1 MTRLTVADAHG
12 AAEAAVLHTLASQDV
27 GVALDFAVSP
37 AKAEASWT
45 DEEYEADVRSFASYL
60 DFVVERVETD
70 SATGAEIPLDAKLA
84 SGFHGVMAN
93 LDWQGGSQG
102 GARAHIDGK

>member
-12 AAEAAVLHTLASQDV
+12 AEEAAVLHTLASQDV
-27 GVALDFAVSP
+27 AVALEFAVSP
-37 AKAEASWT
+37 ARAEASWT
-45 DEEYEADVRSFASYL
+45 AADYEADVKSFASYL

-70 SATGAEIPLDAKLA
+70 AATGAEISLDPKLE
-84 SGFHGVMAN
+84 SGFHGVKAN

-102 GARAHIDGK
+102 GARAHIDAD